1 MNDLEAIRNNAKIE
15 DIVGDYADFELER
28 KSGRYVRSRK
38 HSSFVVDVH
47 RQMYNWNSRNE
58 NGSVFDFVMARE
70 GCDFK
75 TAVEIVCRKS
85 GQAMP
90 KWSREDDEVR
100 KLASEC
106 EKVFSAAAPVFS
118 GWLKDD
124 AEALAYARGRGWDD
138 ETIGETL
145 GYGGFVDKNL
155 PQEEKQARYAALR
168 KALYEAFVLANCDP
182 FCPAAV
188 ALTGYHPVN
197 HPDRWTLAKWASIYN
212 VTLPDPS
219 KEWVAGLIGQGL
231 LIYFHKRYGKVE
243 YFSGRSIYEK
253 RYYNLP
259 QWLVGEKRWFYN
271 QAYGNRVETCIIV
284 EGQADAISLG
294 VWGLAAVALGGVE
307 GGDEERLRTGFQGHR
322 KVYVALDSDEAGDAH
337 VGKVCNAVGP
347 LTGVLHWLPQYDGKE
362 VKDANDLLRIF
373 QEKQLPTEK
382 QTSLV
387 KGLLLNTVSYLEE
400 FAKKTGETQDRTDH
414 DALELEAVQLYLRL
428 DETQRDQYRDRMATA
443 LGRKYRDFDRLVKRM
458 EGKATDDDDR
468 PDVLIPIWG
477 GYYDGWLFE
486 YLYNPNDQTA
496 ALAYRDPDGKI
507 GKAAYVDVWVQ
518 GERRRYYPKEPY
530 EFVSKGSILFASNL
544 GEHIDQRELVE
555 MIAAFIEEYF
565 LFDDETLPRVIAY
578 WVLMTWLYDAFNAI
592 CYLRVLGP
600 SGSGKSMLTE
610 RVGWLC
616 YRRIKSMGADTPAVM
631 FRTIAMFGGTLV
643 IDEYDQME
651 SDTTSNWIKVLNSG
665 AMKGGVTNRLT
676 TVKDSNGNE
685 EMVPLPYTTFCPK
698 VLNGRADPKDDALI
712 NRCITIR
719 LLPKTAMEMLASG
732 IPFETNETFR
742 RGAMR
747 LQNLLVRWRLENW
760 QPEIEIKNEDI
771 DVRISARMNQVTSPM
786 KALAR
791 ISSDTGLKEDLE
803 RLMFTLYQ
811 QEVLNRTET
820 LDARVVEAVW
830 KIFLYK
836 NLHDKYV
843 EQAEGEWMLYPGDI
857 AEVVN
862 DLIDEMNRSD
872 DDGKEEGDDEGKT
885 RFKPAIEVSSRKVGA
900 ILKAELQLRRSAQ
913 RSRKGIRYAWH
924 EMKMISHAMRY
935 GLNWEAEVAQALMA
949 AEIPGP
955 VSALAERYGITPE
968 RLTESALLNQQ
979 ELQTMQ
985 TASQKGFSI

>member
-15 DIVGDYADFELER
+15 DVIEDYADFELEK
-28 KSGRYVRSRK
+28 KSGRYIRSRK

-75 TAVEIVCRKS
+75 TAVEVVCRKT
-85 GQAMP
+85 GQTLP
-90 KWSREDDEVR
+90 HWSREDDEAR
-100 KLASEC
+100 KLTSER
-106 EKVFSAAAPVFS
+106 EKVFSAAAPVFAR
-118 GWLKDD
+118 WLKADED
-124 AEALAYARGRGWDD
+124 AISYARWRGWSD
-138 ETIGETL
+138 ETIAETV
-145 GYGGFVDKNL
+145 GYAGYVDKNL
-155 PQEEKQARYAALR
+155 AAEEKQARYAALR
-168 KALYEAFVLANCDP
+168 KDLHDAFVLANCDP

-188 ALTGYHPVN
+188 ALTGYHPMN
-197 HPDRWTLAKWASIYN
+197 HPDRWSIAQWAKKYQVEVSESA
-212 VTLPDPS
+212 T
-219 KEWVAGLIGQGL
+219 EWIGGMIGQGMMV
-231 LIYFHKRYGKVE
+231 YFHKRFGRVE

-253 RYYNLP
+253 RHHNLQ

-271 QAYGNRVETCIIV
+271 QVYGNRVETCIIV

-294 VWGLAAVALGGVE
+294 QWGLAAVALGGVE
-307 GGDEERLRTGFQGHR
+307 GGDEDKLVKSFGGHR
-322 KVYVALDSDEAGDAH
+322 KVYVALDGDDAGQNHIA
-337 VGKVCNAVGP
+337 KVCNAVGP
-347 LTGVLHWLPQYDGKE
+347 LTSVLRWMQQYDGKP

-373 QEKQLPTEK
+373 QEIGYAPEK
-382 QTSLV
+382 QVSLV
-387 KGLLLNTVSYLEE
+387 QGFLLNTVSYLEE
-400 FAKKTGETQDRTDH
+400 FARRTGETKDRTDH
-414 DALELEAVQLYLRL
+414 DSLELEAVQLFLRL

-458 EGKATDDDDR
+458 EGKGADDDDK
-468 PDVLIPIWG
+468 PDVILPIWG
-477 GYYDGWLFE
+477 GFFDGWLFE
-486 YLYNPNDQTA
+486 YLYNPDDQTA

-507 GKAAYVDVWVQ
+507 GKSAYVDVWVQ
-518 GERRRYYPKEPY
+518 GERRRYCPKEPY
-530 EFVSKGSILFASNL
+530 EFVSKGSILFASTL
-544 GEHIDQRELVE
+544 GEHIEQRELVE
-555 MIAAFIEEYF
+555 MIAGFTEQYF
-565 LFDDETLPRVIAY
+565 LFDDPTLPRVIAY
-578 WVLMTWLYDAFNAI
+578 WILMTWLYDAFNAI

-676 TVKDSNGNE
+676 TIKDANGNE

-719 LLPKTAMEMLASG
+719 LLPKTAMEMLATG
-732 IPFETNETFR
+732 IPFETNEAFR

-760 QPEIEIKNEDI
+760 RPEIEIKNEDI

-791 ISSDTGLKEDLE
+791 ISEDLALKADLE
-803 RLMFTLYQ
+803 RLMYALYQ
-811 QEVLNRTET
+811 QEVMNRTET

-836 NLHDKYV
+836 DLHDKFI
-843 EQAEGEWMLYPGDI
+843 EEAEGQLMMYPGDI

-862 DLIDEMNRSD
+862 KMIDEMNRHD
-872 DDGKEEGDDEGKT
+872 DQDDGDEEGSKKGYKT
-885 RFKPAIEVSSRKVGA
+885 AIEVSSRKIGA
-900 ILKAELQLRRSAQ
+900 ILKNELQLHRSAQ
-913 RSRKGIRYAWH
+913 RSRKGNRYAWH

-935 GLNWEAEVAQALMA
+935 GLDWEKEIGQALTA
-949 AEIPGP
+949 VEVPAP
-955 VSALAERYGITPE
+955 VAALAERHGIFAE
-968 RLTESALLNQQ
+968 KVAESALMNQE
-979 ELQTMQ
+979 ELKNM
-985 TASQKGFSI
+985 AKPRQKGFI